1 VDGDL
6 SESAGSAATGHVVV
20 LGGGITGLAAA
31 HRLLQTHAD
40 ATPGLRV
47 TLVEAGDRLG
57 GKIVTEHRDGFVIE
71 GGPDSFLATK
81 PRGIRL
87 CEELGTEGNLHL
99 QGVRP
104 QRRRAFVLWS
114 DRLHDLP
121 EGLSGLVPTRL
132 APLARASLLSP
143 LGKARVGFDYL
154 LPARRAPG
162 DESLGAFIRRRL
174 GREAWERL
182 VEPLMA
188 GIYAAD
194 GDQLS
199 LAATF
204 PQLREAECRYGGL
217 IKGVLAARRLAPAP
231 VPAPG
236 SQFLTPAGGL
246 GTLVGALET
255 RLREGGATLALGN
268 PATAVTSSGSGF
280 DVRLA
285 AGGVIEAN
293 AVIVATPAYAAADLL
308 AELDPVLATE
318 LAAIPHAS
326 TAIVTLAYR
335 GEEIRHPLDGHG
347 YVIPRAEGSP
357 ILACTWSSR
366 KWAGRAPEGWELI
379 RVFIGRAG
387 QEEALATGDDAL
399 IALAVQEVAARL
411 GVTAPAS
418 LTRVHRWPRA
428 MPQYLLGHP
437 ERIARIEAAQRGHP
451 GLYLA
456 GNAFHGVGLP
466 DCIASGERAADA
478 AAAHLRASGLISA
491 SIAVGSGAIGSPSTT
506 QLQDRRNETT
516 VYDVVP

>member
-1 VDGDL
+1 MDGDL
-6 SESAGSAATGHVVV
+6 SALTKSAATGHVVV

-31 HRLLQTHAD
+31 HRLLQHGAE
-40 ATPGLRV
+40 ATSNLRV
-47 TLVEAGDRLG
+47 TLVEAEDRLG
-57 GKIVTEHRDGFVIE
+57 GKIVTEHIDDFVIE

-81 PRGIRL
+81 PRGIGL
-87 CEELGTEGNLHL
+87 CAELELGEHSHLQL

-104 QRRRAFVLWS
+104 QRRRAFVLWRG
-114 DRLHDLP
+114 RLHDLP

-132 APLARASLLSP
+132 APLARSSLLSP
-143 LGKARVGFDYL
+143 IGKARVALDYL
-154 LPARRAPG
+154 LPARRAAD
-162 DESLGAFIRRRL
+162 DESLGGFIRRRL

-199 LAATF
+199 LSATF
-204 PQLREAECRYGGL
+204 PQLREAERRYGGL
-217 IKGVLAARRLAPAP
+217 IKGVLASRRLESSPVSAPRSP
-231 VPAPG
+231 
-236 SQFLTPAGGL
+236 FLTPVGGL
-246 GTLVGALET
+246 GAVVSALET
-255 RLREGGATLALGN
+255 RLRDGDVRLVLGD
-268 PATAVTSSGSGF
+268 PVTAVTSSGSGF
-280 DVRLA
+280 EVRLGT
-285 AGGVIEAN
+285 GGAIQAD
-293 AVIVATPAYAAADLL
+293 AVIVATPAYSAADLL

-335 GEEIRHPLDGHG
+335 REEIRHPLDGHG
-347 YVIPRAEGSP
+347 YVIPRAERSP

-366 KWAGRAPEGWELI
+366 KWSGRAPDGWELI

-387 QEEALATGDDAL
+387 QEEVLAANDESL
-399 IALAVQEVAARL
+399 VALAVQEVSTRL

-418 LTRVHRWPRA
+418 LTRVRHWPRG

-437 ERIARIEAAQRGHP
+437 QRVARIEARKSKKA

-466 DCIASGERAADA
+466 DCILSGERAADA
-478 AAAHLRASGLISA
+478 VAAYLRVSSRSLGPPSA
-491 SIAVGSGAIGSPSTT
+491 VH
-506 QLQDRRNETT
+506 
-516 VYDVVP
+516 

>member
-6 SESAGSAATGHVVV
+6 SELAESTATGHVVV

-31 HRLLQTHAD
+31 HRLLQVHD
-40 ATPGLRV
+40 AALSGLRV
-47 TLVEAGDRLG
+47 TLVEADERLG
-57 GKIVTEHRDGFVIE
+57 GKIVTERIDGFVVE
-71 GGPDSFLATK
+71 GGPDSFLAVK
-81 PRGIRL
+81 PRGIGL
-87 CEELGTEGNLHL
+87 CAELGFGIRPQMPL
-99 QGVRP
+99 QGVKP
-104 QRRRAFVLWS
+104 QRRRAFVLWRG
-114 DRLHDLP
+114 RLHDLP

-132 APLARASLLSP
+132 APLARSTLLSP
-143 LGKARVGFDYL
+143 LGKARVALDYL
-154 LPARRAPG
+154 LPARRAEG
-162 DESLGAFIRRRL
+162 DESLGGFVRRRL

-204 PQLREAECRYGGL
+204 PQLREAERRYGGL
-217 IKGVLAARRLAPAP
+217 IKGVLASKRQASAPTPESA
-231 VPAPG
+231 
-236 SQFLTPAGGL
+236 FLTPAAGL
-246 GTLVGALET
+246 DALVTALEE
-255 RLREGGATLALGN
+255 RLRDGQVALVCGTAATG
-268 PATAVTSSGSGF
+268 VTPSGSGF

-285 AGGVIEAN
+285 TGGAIEAD

-308 AELDPVLATE
+308 GDCDPELAAE
-318 LAAIPHAS
+318 LAAISHAS
-326 TAIVTLAYR
+326 TAIVTLGYR
-335 GEEIRHPLDGHG
+335 REEISHPLDGHG

-387 QEEALATGDDAL
+387 QEDVLAAADETL
-399 IALAVQEVAARL
+399 VALAVQEVAARL

-418 LTRVHRWPRA
+418 LTRVRRWPRG

-437 ERIARIEAAQRGHP
+437 QRVARIEAAQRKRP

-478 AAAHLRASGLISA
+478 TVAHLRISGLMSSSLGPASA
-491 SIAVGSGAIGSPSTT
+491 TG
-506 QLQDRRNETT
+506 
-516 VYDVVP
+516 

>member
-1 VDGDL
+1 MDGDL
-6 SESAGSAATGHVVV
+6 IEVVESTAIGHVVV

-31 HRLLQTHAD
+31 HRLLQVHAE

-47 TLVEAGDRLG
+47 TLVEADDRLG
-57 GKIVTEHRDGFVIE
+57 GKIVTERLDGFVIE

-81 PRGIRL
+81 PRGIGL
-87 CEELGTEGNLHL
+87 CAELGFGEHPPLQGQRQL

-104 QRRRAFVLWS
+104 QRRRAFVLWRG
-114 DRLHDLP
+114 RLHDLP

-132 APLARASLLSP
+132 APLARSSLLSP
-143 LGKARVGFDYL
+143 LGKTRVALDYL
-154 LPARRAPG
+154 LPTRREPG
-162 DESLGAFIRRRL
+162 DESLGGFIRRRL

-204 PQLREAECRYGGL
+204 PQLREAERQYGGL
-217 IKGVLAARRLAPAP
+217 IKGVLAARRLAPSP
-231 VPAPG
+231 TGIPG
-236 SQFLTPAGGL
+236 SPFLTPAGGL
-246 GTLVGALET
+246 GDLVHALES
-255 RLREGGATLALGN
+255 RLRDAEVRLILGS
-268 PATAVTSSGSGF
+268 PATTVTPSGSGF

-285 AGGVIEAN
+285 AGRVIRAD

-308 AELDPVLATE
+308 AELDPILAMD

-326 TAIVTLAYR
+326 TAIVTLAHR
-335 GEEIRHPLDGHG
+335 REAIPHPLDGHG

-387 QEEALATGDDAL
+387 QEDAL
-399 IALAVQEVAARL
+399 TADDNSLVALAVQEVAARL
-411 GVTAPAS
+411 GVTEPAS
-418 LTRVHRWPRA
+418 LTRVRRWPRG

-437 ERIARIEAAQRGHP
+437 ERVARIEAAQSKHV

-478 AAAHLRASGLISA
+478 AAAHLRSA
-491 SIAVGSGAIGSPSTT
+491 GPLTTSIAVGSGSAGSPSAA
-506 QLQDRRNETT
+506 R
-516 VYDVVP
+516 

>member
-6 SESAGSAATGHVVV
+6 SELARSVGTGHVVI
-20 LGGGITGLAAA
+20 LGGGISGLAAA

-47 TLVEAGDRLG
+47 TLVEAEDRLG
-57 GKIVTEHRDGFVIE
+57 GKIATERLDGFVIE

-81 PRGIRL
+81 PRGIGL
-87 CEELGTEGNLHL
+87 CEDLGLGDYL
-99 QGVRP
+99 QGVSP
-104 QRRRAFVLWS
+104 QRRRAFVLWRG
-114 DRLHDLP
+114 RLHDLP

-132 APLARASLLSP
+132 APLARSSLLSP
-143 LGKARVGFDYL
+143 PGKARVALDYL
-154 LPARRAPG
+154 LPARRVPG
-162 DESLGAFIRRRL
+162 DESLGGFIRRRL

-194 GDQLS
+194 GDRLS

-204 PQLREAECRYGGL
+204 PQLHEAERRYGGL
-217 IKGVLAARRLAPAP
+217 IKGVLAARRLAPSPIA
-231 VPAPG
+231 APG
-236 SQFLTPAGGL
+236 SPFLAPAGGL
-246 GTLVGALET
+246 GALVRALET
-255 RLREGGATLALGN
+255 RLWEGGTTLVLGN
-268 PATAVTSSGSGF
+268 PATAVTPSSSGF

-285 AGGVIEAN
+285 GEVIPAD
-293 AVIVATPAYAAADLL
+293 AVIVATPAYVAADLL
-308 AELDPVLATE
+308 TGFDPGLATE

-326 TAIVTLAYR
+326 TAIVTLGYR
-335 GEEIRHPLDGHG
+335 GEEIGHPLDGHG
-347 YVIPRAEGSP
+347 YVIPRAEGSS

-387 QEEALATGDDAL
+387 QEEALAADDDAL
-399 IALAVQEVAARL
+399 VALAVQEVAARL

-418 LTRVHRWPRA
+418 LTRVHRWPRG

-437 ERIARIEAAQRGHP
+437 QRVARIEATLRGHA

-456 GNAFHGVGLP
+456 GNGFHGVGLP

-491 SIAVGSGAIGSPSTT
+491 SIAVRSGSIGSPSTT
-506 QLQDRRNETT
+506 LCRGKRNETIMHG
-516 VYDVVP
+516 VVP